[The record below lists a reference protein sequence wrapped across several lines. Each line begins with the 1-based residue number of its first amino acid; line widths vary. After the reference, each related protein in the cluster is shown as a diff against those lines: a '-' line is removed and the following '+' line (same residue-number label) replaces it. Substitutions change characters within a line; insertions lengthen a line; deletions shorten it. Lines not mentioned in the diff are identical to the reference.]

1 MVSSPAATAPPKF
14 SAALHASL
22 LSLGK
27 AVRAT
32 KHDDRTDQRAFLD
45 EKVVQLE
52 TFLPY
57 VNHIARDNLISEIAF
72 QIKNTYH
79 QTALGGGVI
88 TEKYS
93 AVVKCCNKLK
103 NERERARNHI
113 LLNEQVH
120 RAKLEDA
127 CTFREETRST
137 KEDSR
142 HSKESSHAA
151 KEAKKRDKE
160 KSKAKKAR
168 HRQAHSDDEGSII
181 FDDADLVDNNSEVD
195 DTMLVDDP
203 VPELISTDETAPAAT
218 STQSVDNHVLVSA
231 LSEPFVVMDNISGF
245 IPPFSLS
252 DALMPDSSL
261 PQSFLHS
268 RGSEIEPGTTLLTRI
283 LRNNSSL
290 PNSVLRTIESNLL
303 LQRQLRR
310 ASRVNSRLLG
320 HLSDWKSQTSTLGF
334 HLQMLSS
341 AINSIIA
348 STSLKTS
355 SESSIL
361 SITEP
366 RPMELAPEL
375 PRAEVSSTVLNIS
388 FPLSLTVFPTS
399 VLQFL
404 SLPRRERDLRE
415 FRSVVTAIAILTT
428 CTAARILFFLMRS
441 LFNALSVCPHSFTS
455 VSF

>member
-1 MVSSPAATAPPKF
+1 MVTPSAATAPPKF
-14 SAALHASL
+14 PPPLHASL

-32 KHDDRTDQRAFLD
+32 KHDDRADQRAFLD

-57 VNHIARDNLISEIAF
+57 ITHIARDNTVSEIAF
-72 QIKNTYH
+72 QIKNAYH

-88 TEKYS
+88 PGKYP
-93 AVVKCCNKLK
+93 AVVEFCNKLK

-113 LLNEQVH
+113 LLDEQVH
-120 RAKLEDA
+120 RAELEDA
-127 CTFREETRST
+127 RTFREETRST

-142 HSKESSHAA
+142 HSKESSRAA
-151 KEAKKRDKE
+151 KDAKKREKE

-168 HRQAHSDDEGSII
+168 RRQGHSDDEGSII
-181 FDDADLVDNNSEVD
+181 FDDADLVDNHGEAD
-195 DTMLVDDP
+195 DAMLVDDP
-203 VPELISTDETAPAAT
+203 VPELISTNETAPAAT
-218 STQSVDNHVLVSA
+218 STQSMDDRVLPVGRPDGTRATTVRISF
-231 LSEPFVVMDNISGF
+231 LQLRKMDRTSPAF
-245 IPPFSLS
+245 TK
-252 DALMPDSSL
+252 AMTPDSSL

-268 RGSEIEPGTTLLTRI
+268 RGSEIEPGTTLLTKI

-290 PNSVLRTIESNLL
+290 PNSLLTTIESNLL

-320 HLSDWKSQTSTLGF
+320 HLSDWKSQTSALGF
-334 HLQMLSS
+334 HLQTLSS

-355 SESSIL
+355 GESSIL

-366 RPMELAPEL
+366 RPTESAPERL
-375 PRAEVSSTVLNIS
+375 RAGPSSTGLNI
-388 FPLSLTVFPTS
+388 VTS
-399 VLQFL
+399 PIVTPPSPEHSPVVSPVPD
-404 SLPRRERDLRE
+404 SLPDLSPPVFIAPPAETRSSRVSFCRHCHSHSHDLR
-415 FRSVVTAIAILTT
+415 RY
-428 CTAARILFFLMRS
+428 
-441 LFNALSVCPHSFTS
+441 
-455 VSF
+455 